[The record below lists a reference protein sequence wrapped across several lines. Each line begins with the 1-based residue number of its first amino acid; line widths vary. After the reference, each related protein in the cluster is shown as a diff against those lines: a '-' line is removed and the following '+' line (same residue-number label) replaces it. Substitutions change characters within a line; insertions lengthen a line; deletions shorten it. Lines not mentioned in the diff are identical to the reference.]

1 MSYFCE
7 IKASK
12 YMINDH
18 INGDATNNN
27 LSNLRVLCPMCDTI
41 RHAGLAGI
49 NKFLEVRI
57 SNLTQLEIVKKTREF
72 YLQNKRS
79 PLAREIYPYSR
90 ITSLLPIDVA
100 TLEIEEI
107 PLEWKK
113 YKGFFTKNFFQK
125 KMNFLNYI
133 TS

>member
-1 MSYFCE
+1 
-7 IKASK
+7 
-12 YMINDH
+12 MINDH

-27 LSNLRVLCPMCDTI
+27 LSNLIVLCPMCDTI

-72 YLQNKRS
+72 YLQNKRF

-107 PLEWKK
+107 PLEWKNIK
-113 YKGFFTKNFFQK
+113 DSLLRTFFKRKWIF
-125 KMNFLNYI
+125 
-133 TS
+133 